1 MGSSSNYYS
10 TQFSKYEQCLGIF
23 EGMLA
28 LEYLLIV
35 WSFNPI
41 GAEILKFCTRPGQSK
56 FKEKNLKSLS
66 CYTNVGLTKV
76 GCVYGV

>member
-1 MGSSSNYYS
+1 MMFNATFNTISVISW
-10 TQFSKYEQCLGIF
+10 LGIF

-41 GAEILKFCTRPGQSK
+41 GVEILKFCTRPGQSK
-56 FKEKNLKSLS
+56 FKEKILKVW
-66 CYTNVGLTKV
+66 YTNVGLTKG